1 MELAV
6 IVVLAML
13 VGSGVTGLVLYQWH
27 RRREAELARLA
38 QLCWEHA
45 KFVEYVALRQAA
57 PQPVI
62 APLGVPRPGTRL
74 R

>member
-13 VGSGVTGLVLYQWH
+13 VGSGVTGLVLCQWH

-45 KFVEYVALRQAA
+45 KFVEYVSMQRPALR
-57 PQPVI
+57 PVHD
-62 APLGVPRPGTRL
+62 PRPGTYL